1 MARKCIEPAIVCC
14 SLGCS
19 LMGPIIDCFDLSGSG
34 GGLVPLGGSIYKEA
48 EAVLYFCIDFFSQAI
63 KLNTS
68 NLVPQLLVCNL
79 KLPPRNNSTGKPVR
93 PKLLLQLYDMKFGSM
108 CPCVKM

>member
-34 GGLVPLGGSIYKEA
+34 GGLVPLGASIYKEA
-48 EAVLYFCIDFFSQAI
+48 EAVLYFCIDFFFSSNKVEYIQFS
-63 KLNTS
+63 TS
-68 NLVPQLLVCNL
+68 TFGMEFEAS
-79 KLPPRNNSTGKPVR
+79 STKEFNR
-93 PKLLLQLYDMKFGSM
+93 KI
-108 CPCVKM
+108 C